1 MFAYDFSSSPSYFS
15 TFDLQPSKSID
26 ISVFRLLPDR
36 MRLSLEFARG
46 IGETRPELG
55 KFYIRGDWRKKAEF
69 IELPEPGTPI
79 KLLVRGDGKEVV
91 YETLPAGSYT
101 NSTIGRELVPFVDD
115 GNPIRIPWPPKLS
128 ASPMLASGYSNFNVS
143 ILEVGQQLTGEK
155 VTVVIH
161 PPITLKSVE
170 PNYVFLS
177 WFILWPIFAILLV
190 GYGGIL
196 FWKSKSSVAK

>member
-55 KFYIRGDWRKKAEF
+55 KFYI
-69 IELPEPGTPI
+69 
-79 KLLVRGDGKEVV
+79 RGDGKEVV